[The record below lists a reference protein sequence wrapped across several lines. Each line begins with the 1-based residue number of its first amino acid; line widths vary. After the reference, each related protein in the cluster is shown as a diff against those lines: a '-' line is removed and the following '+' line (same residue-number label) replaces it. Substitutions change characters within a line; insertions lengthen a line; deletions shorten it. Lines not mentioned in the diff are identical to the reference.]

1 MLMAIRAASNVL
13 CVCLASVVCRCC
25 CRQPGTVFSWRHWI
39 KQVSQFL
46 IPCTRR
52 QRYTNRT
59 WYLLPLL
66 YIENIVQHHYMYTSM
81 EKKEEMCSL
90 IYTHSPPVFPILY
103 FRFDS
108 FVSLSSR
115 VHWNRLPTNK
125 VSDFISA
132 SRRGVIPIVFRM
144 ESISLLCW
152 NDATVYIVLFYTIPP
167 ERNF

>member
-1 MLMAIRAASNVL
+1 MKTLNKTSFPVSYSLYPPAALYKQDMVSSPAFIYRKHCATSLYVHVDGKERGNVF
-13 CVCLASVVCRCC
+13 VNAHPR
-25 CRQPGTVFSWRHWI
+25 RPFSYFI
-39 KQVSQFL
+39 F
-46 IPCTRR
+46 
-52 QRYTNRT
+52 
-59 WYLLPLL
+59 
-66 YIENIVQHHYMYTSM
+66 
-81 EKKEEMCSL
+81 
-90 IYTHSPPVFPILY
+90 LY

-167 ERNF
+167 ERNFWDRFSWYLLGD

>member
-1 MLMAIRAASNVL
+1 
-13 CVCLASVVCRCC
+13 
-25 CRQPGTVFSWRHWI
+25 
-39 KQVSQFL
+39 
-46 IPCTRR
+46 
-52 QRYTNRT
+52 
-59 WYLLPLL
+59 
-66 YIENIVQHHYMYTSM
+66 MYTSM

-90 IYTHSPPVFPILY
+90 MHTLAARFPILY

-132 SRRGVIPIVFRM
+132 FRRGVIPIVFRM

-152 NDATVYIVLFYTIPP
+152 NDATVYTFVLYNSPGKELLGIVFRGTCRAI
-167 ERNF
+167 RQS